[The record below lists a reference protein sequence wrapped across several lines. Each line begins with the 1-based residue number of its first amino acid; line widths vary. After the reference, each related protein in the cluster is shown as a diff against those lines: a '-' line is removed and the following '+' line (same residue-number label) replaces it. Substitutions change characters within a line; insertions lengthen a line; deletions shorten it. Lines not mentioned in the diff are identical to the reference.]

1 MDDFAAFLEQL
12 LQLALVERDDGKVTL
27 EGFVEMF
34 LKMRNF
40 DFPNICP
47 L

>member
-1 MDDFAAFLEQL
+1 MTHSLDDFAAFLEQL
-12 LQLALVERDDGKVTL
+12 LQLALVECDDGQVTL

-34 LKMRNF
+34 LKSGVT
-40 DFPNICP
+40 